1 MAQKNL
7 LRKKEKGATAAA
19 RQSKHAKTSIQRK
32 GSKYIK
38 SRHRISS
45 IAGISK

>member
-19 RQSKHAKTSIQRK
+19 RQSKHAKTSIPDSRGKLASTSKPEK
-32 GSKYIK
+32 G
-38 SRHRISS
+38 
-45 IAGISK
+45 